1 MLSFAVHC
9 IFLRTLKSKNLR
21 QELESYAHFFEG
33 SGHISGI
40 FLVCFW
46 SRSKLKDFQHVFVPS
61 FYADETLL
69 LVLFCFVLFYNIVL
83 CSSWKLS
90 SSLKSPWKL
99 SRSLKLVKTV
109 FADPWKV
116 ISEKA
121 DFADPLKVLEKFLD
135 FWKVLGFSAI
145 YLFCWEALNSWYYRG
160 NRNQHQQWS

>member
-9 IFLRTLKSKNLR
+9 IFLRTLKSKNFR

-99 SRSLKLVKTV
+99 SRSLKLVSFCRSLKSNQWKSWLCRS
-109 FADPWKV
+109 FKSSWKV
-116 ISEKA
+116 SR
-121 DFADPLKVLEKFLD
+121 FLKSSWIQCDLPILLGSIEFLI
-135 FWKVLGFSAI
+135 LQR
-145 YLFCWEALNSWYYRG
+145 E
-160 NRNQHQQWS
+160 